1 MYMQTLVLS
10 FISNDRPG
18 LIEKISSI
26 IHQHQGNWLES
37 QMAQMSGKFTGI
49 VEIKVDYEHAF
60 ALTQSL
66 QAMSAEGISVLIE
79 AVGNIELEH
88 NHRAGELSILGLDR
102 PGIVNEVS
110 TALAAQHINVESF
123 HSFVEAAPM
132 SGEPL
137 FKAEILIAMPTQVD
151 TDELNDKF
159 ELISQSL
166 DIEYSFSV
174 VH

>member
-1 MYMQTLVLS
+1 MQTLVLS

-18 LIEKISSI
+18 LVEQLSSI
-26 IHQHQGNWLES
+26 IHQYQGHWLES
-37 QMAQMSGKFTGI
+37 QMAQMAGKFTGI
-49 VEIKVDYEHAF
+49 VEINVDNAQSF
-60 ALTQSL
+60 ALTQAL
-66 QAMSAEGISVLIE
+66 QALSAEGISVLIE
-79 AVGNIELEH
+79 AVNEIDILDK
-88 NHRAGELSILGLDR
+88 HRAGELSILGLDR

>member
-1 MYMQTLVLS
+1 MQTLVLS
-10 FISNDRPG
+10 FLSNDRPG
-18 LIEKISSI
+18 LIEQISSI

-49 VEIKVDYEHAF
+49 VEIKVNTEHTF
-60 ALTQSL
+60 ALTQAL
-66 QAMSAEGISVLIE
+66 QALSAEGISVLIE
-79 AVGNIELEH
+79 SVDSIDKVH
-88 NHRAGELSILGLDR
+88 DHRAGELSILGLDR
-102 PGIVNEVS
+102 PGIVNEIS
-110 TALAAQHINVESF
+110 TALASQHINVESF

-137 FKAEILIAMPTQVD
+137 FKAEILIAMPAKVN